1 MSVWNWLKS
10 IISDY
15 RDLSTLGVA
24 NLLSSLIQAFFW
36 FLVAAIVET
45 ESYGQIGYYIAIA
58 SIVTVI
64 ATPGVSN
71 TIVVQGSKNAKIKP
85 PLFLLSIILITIS
98 SAALFFILNDAPTS
112 LYFLGFAMFS
122 LLVAELLSRKLF
134 AVFFKIMIIQRT
146 LSIII
151 ALSLYYTIGIDGII
165 LGLAISYLVYMPKV
179 IVVLKQGALD
189 LSALGTYKGFMLNN
203 FGYDFSRILTTQL
216 DKMVIFPLFGF
227 ITLGNYY
234 LAIQFLAIG
243 SIIPGTVYQYLLPQE
258 TKERSFKNLKVATI
272 GITALLAVA
281 VFVLAPVL
289 LPVIF
294 PHFED
299 VVSMVQIM
307 ILSIIPQTINNM
319 YITKLLTTGRSRT
332 VFVGSSIFL
341 ITQITGIIILG
352 IHMSI
357 YGIAIAL
364 FVGHIAELIFL
375 TVSNRYSNRQITT

>member
-1 MSVWNWLKS
+1 LE
-10 IISDY
+10 
-15 RDLSTLGVA
+15 
-24 NLLSSLIQAFFW
+24 
-36 FLVAAIVET
+36 LVEEYNIRLQGFIDAW
-45 ESYGQIGYYIAIA
+45 QIGYYIAIA